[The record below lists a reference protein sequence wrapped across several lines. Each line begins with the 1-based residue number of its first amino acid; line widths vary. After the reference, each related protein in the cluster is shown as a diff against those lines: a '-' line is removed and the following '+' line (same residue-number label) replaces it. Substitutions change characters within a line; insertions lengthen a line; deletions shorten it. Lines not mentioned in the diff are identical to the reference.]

1 LEQLHEL
8 LPSIILHGEEREDN
22 VDYNIKRA
30 SMLSEDEMTALG
42 LIGIPSDWPIEQ
54 YIYIDSTPDGFEKIS
69 AEDLIVL
76 KANNQSAY
84 DSWSALKQTG
94 IPLME
99 NYKIEVYNSNAVIQ
113 ETKWFQDKNS
123 DGSYSNLA
131 KLISYSYVTGTN
143 SVKQIDSIKYNS
155 VSGITFHEVTR
166 FYTDKDTNQVF
177 TETEV
182 L

>member
-1 LEQLHEL
+1 M
-8 LPSIILHGEEREDN
+8 
-22 VDYNIKRA
+22 DYNIKRA